1 MRPRARV
8 DPATTVAAPWAT
20 VAFVQRRLPHYR
32 VPLLEAMRARLAGR
46 GIALRFLHGA
56 ASPGEE
62 SRHDAGTL
70 AWAEPLPARYWA
82 GGRIVWQ
89 PFLHRV
95 AGCELVIVSQENKL
109 VHNVLALADPRR
121 RAALAFFGHGRNLQ
135 ADAPGGARE
144 WFKRQ
149 TTRRADWW
157 YAYTRGSAD
166 IVAAAGFP
174 RERITVVD
182 NAIDTI
188 ALREAIE
195 RARGLGVAANRR
207 ALGLPEHGPLVAF
220 VGSLH
225 ADRRVPRLVELA
237 AGLRRARPDVHVA
250 VAGDGPLRARVDAAS
265 ISAGGVL
272 HPLGAVDGARK
283 ALLLAACDLVLNPG
297 AAGLGVLDAFAA
309 GVPMVTVADARHGPE
324 VAYVEHGRNGLVL
337 PDADLLPALVRLLD
351 DTAERERLGAGAQ
364 AAGGTYT
371 IERMGERFCT
381 GIEACLEAQG
391 RR

>member
-1 MRPRARV
+1 MTDTPRS
-8 DPATTVAAPWAT
+8 DDAAPWAT

-32 VPLLEAMRARLAGR
+32 VPLLQAMRTRLAAR

-56 ASPGEE
+56 AAPDEQ

-82 GGRIVWQ
+82 GGRVVWQ

-95 AGCELVIVSQENKL
+95 ADCALVIVSQENKL

-135 ADAPGGARE
+135 ADAPRSARE

-157 YAYTRGSAD
+157 YAYTQGSAD
-166 IVAAAGFP
+166 IVAAAGYP

-182 NAIDTI
+182 NAIDTT
-188 ALREAIE
+188 ALREAIA
-195 RARGLGVAANRR
+195 RAREHGTAANRR

-220 VGSLH
+220 IGSLH
-225 ADRRVPRLVELA
+225 ADRRVPRLVDLA

-250 VAGDGPLRARVDAAS
+250 VAGDGPLRALVDAAA
-265 ISAGGVL
+265 IPAGGAL
-272 HPLGAVDGARK
+272 HGLGAVDDARK
-283 ALLLAACDLVLNPG
+283 ATLLAACDLVLNPG
-297 AAGLGVLDAFAA
+297 AVGLGVLDAFAA
-309 GVPMVTVADARHGPE
+309 GVPMVTVADAHHGPE
-324 VAYVEHGRNGLVL
+324 VAYVDHGRNGLVV
-337 PDADLLPALVRLLD
+337 PDAELLPAVLRLLGD
-351 DTAERERLGAGAQ
+351 DAERERLGAGAM
-364 AAGGTYT
+364 AAGHTLT
-371 IERMGERFCT
+371 IERMSERFCA
-381 GIEACLEAQG
+381 GIEACLAAG
-391 RR
+391 RVR